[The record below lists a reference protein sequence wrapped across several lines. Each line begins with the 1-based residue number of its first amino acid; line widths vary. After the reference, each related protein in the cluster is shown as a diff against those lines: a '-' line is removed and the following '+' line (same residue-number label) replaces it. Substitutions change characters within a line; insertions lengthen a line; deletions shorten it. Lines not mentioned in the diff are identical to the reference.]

1 MKVIRKILV
10 FILGLILFNL
20 CISLVLS
27 FAVKEVFQKNIVTNL
42 IQESAVP
49 IIKSNIELNEEQEK
63 QLEALFEDE
72 EVNKLVENIVGQVLE
87 DLGSEDG
94 KIDPSVVDYFFDYVI
109 ENKDKIEEVTGNQID
124 ISELESLKNSD
135 DYKDFS
141 IEITNSI
148 NEATGELDDNT
159 KMVIKTYSYFVSNDF
174 KYLVIGMI
182 VIDLLLI
189 ALIQWSIYKWLIVL
203 GRAMTIT
210 GLSLLLFSIFV
221 SSIINVILAE
231 NNITLDIDMSNLTNL
246 SIISLIVGLLLII
259 IPKVIEKIIEKN
271 KSTEEIDTNIELNN
285 MPKGD

>member
-109 ENKDKIEEVTGNQID
+109 ENKDKIEEVAGNQID

-159 KMVIKTYSYFVSNDF
+159 KMVIKAYSYFVSNDF